1 MVHAA
6 IANLAD
12 GSEVQMGLREKGS
25 TLQRRLDL
33 QEAENGGAD
42 LATLHVTTDVN
53 STIEWYSETAS
64 SDQRF
69 YPLGW
74 WVLGP

>member
-1 MVHAA
+1 MTGR
-6 IANLAD
+6 D
-12 GSEVQMGLREKGS
+12 GTMTALCQRIQMGLREKGS
-25 TLQRRLDL
+25 TLERRLDL
-33 QEAENGGAD
+33 QEAEAGGAD
-42 LATLHVTTDVN
+42 LATLHVNTDTGA
-53 STIEWYSETAS
+53 TIQWYSQTAS